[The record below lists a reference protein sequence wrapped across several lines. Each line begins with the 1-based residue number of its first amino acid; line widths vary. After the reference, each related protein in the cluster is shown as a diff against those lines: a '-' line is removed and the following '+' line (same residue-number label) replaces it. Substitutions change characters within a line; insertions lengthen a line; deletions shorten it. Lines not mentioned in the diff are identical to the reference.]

1 MPEQCPCVHG
11 VCVWWMCIHLF
22 LCTACTQI
30 NSRHCFFLQHFW
42 LDTRLVKSSQ
52 WIALSIFLSRMWRR
66 VPNTRWDFG
75 TKFCV
80 EIKFGRC
87 PLKVGSVAKAAYLV
101 RTPVSMYLSKSLCAT
116 PHCAVM
122 AASLTNP
129 TLTMEMVTT
138 GTTGQLGFLSITSWG
153 IWFPSQAFWIIHHVL
168 HQLRWPSY
176 KS

>member
-1 MPEQCPCVHG
+1 MAFVYDERVF
-11 VCVWWMCIHLF
+11 I
-22 LCTACTQI
+22 
-30 NSRHCFFLQHFW
+30 CFFAQLVRKFILGIVFLTTFW
-42 LDTRLVKSSQ
+42 WHTRLVKSSQ

-138 GTTGQLGFLSITSWG
+138 GTTGQLGFLSITIWG
-153 IWFPSQAFWIIHHVL
+153 IWFPSQAFWVIHHVL
-168 HQLRWPSY
+168 HYFRWPSY
-176 KS
+176 ESEQC